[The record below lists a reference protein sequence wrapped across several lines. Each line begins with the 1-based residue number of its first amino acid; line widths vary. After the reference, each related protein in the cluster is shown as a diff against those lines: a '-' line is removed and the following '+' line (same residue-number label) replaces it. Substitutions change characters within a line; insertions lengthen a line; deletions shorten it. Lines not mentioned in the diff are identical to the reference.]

1 MFLTV
6 LILSAI
12 LLSLSLLGLGI
23 RMLVVRNGKFPVT
36 SVGGNAHLKAKGITC
51 PRHDE
56 LRAHKKNK
64 EGGTCS
70 SCGYQV

>member
-6 LILSAI
+6 LLLSAV

-51 PRHDE
+51 PKHDE
-56 LRAHKKNK
+56 LRAHKKRK
-64 EGGTCS
+64 GGDFCS
-70 SCGYQV
+70 TCGYQV